1 MPNIFRKKSDDRVAW
16 GKVKTKYA
24 KELKA
29 SKLKF
34 TDKLGPALDKL
45 VALELKDYK
54 TPEQKTAVTQ
64 AAARQ
69 AKVVKGLAQGYLD
82 KIKGLGDPAE
92 KDLRKQLEKIHTDAA
107 FYDFLGL

>member
-24 KELKA
+24 KELK
-29 SKLKF
+29 
-34 TDKLGPALDKL
+34 
-45 VALELKDYK
+45 DYK
-54 TPEQKTAVTQ
+54 TPEQKTAVTR

-69 AKVVKGLAQGYLD
+69 AKVVKGLAEGYLD